1 MLELITEVEAEKAE
15 ALETLSTSAINASPA
30 SFAPAAINAP
40 AAFSTALEGE
50 LLAVRKHIQFL
61 KKLLETELKCVFQQR
76 CAPWHSMCSE
86 SLSILNM
93 LEVFKVNVI
102 AAQS

>member
-15 ALETLSTSAINASPA
+15 ALETLSASAINASPA
-30 SFAPAAINAP
+30 SFAP

-76 CAPWHSMCSE
+76 CAP
-86 SLSILNM
+86 
-93 LEVFKVNVI
+93 
-102 AAQS
+102 